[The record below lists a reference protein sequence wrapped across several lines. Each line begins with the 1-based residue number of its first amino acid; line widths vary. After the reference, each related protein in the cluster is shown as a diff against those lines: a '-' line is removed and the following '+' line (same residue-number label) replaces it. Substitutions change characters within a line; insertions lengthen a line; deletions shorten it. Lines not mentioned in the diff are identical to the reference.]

1 MSYIDKKSKKVDK
14 GFLKLS
20 ISTITNLTFYTLS
33 GDENITKSNL
43 FNLQKLLNTIDTS
56 RYNEEKELPTI
67 QRLKLLKFLVDNVLI
82 DDFDYEDLK
91 QLAKDTLNKSVPSN
105 IIEDVFNN
113 AENKE
118 FGREK
123 IERWNNFV
131 ETQLNMFTINKYL
144 PSLKKIIDMFENP
157 DFETLDENVADSKET
172 LQEINKIFNSNKN
185 STDSKMDSFNIADRK
200 TARKIIKKSINAIL
214 NPGNKITTGYQLLD
228 QMMGGGMQGSRCYLL
243 LGVAKSFKSGT
254 LLNIAMNVAC
264 YYDDYELKYKDKTPA
279 VLYFTMENSMIE
291 TFERIYNYLGLSFDF
306 AFDLVTTKS
315 GKQKKKYKITD
326 EDIDNIL
333 DTIERETIQKT
344 GVALRIEFKTH
355 MSVDTGILDKLY
367 DDYLTLDNQEI
378 ICVVQDY
385 IKRIHSQR
393 TYKTE
398 QKRDELGEVV
408 NEFCNFAKSKNIPV
422 LTASQLNREAL
433 RVVENAKSERKKDI
447 ARKLGGS
454 QVGESSLVYEN
465 ADYSIILNTE
475 TTESGD
481 KFVTFKCIMA
491 RGASGVEYFAQP
503 FDPDPKYH
511 GFRIA
516 TDIDNKQPLGML
528 RLSDEP
534 DIDDTIQIENS
545 PGKLKSIVNNKPK
558 KILNFKDKKFKSDEI
573 KLDED
578 DQANELI

>member
-1 MSYIDKKSKKVDK
+1 
-14 GFLKLS
+14 
-20 ISTITNLTFYTLS
+20 
-33 GDENITKSNL
+33 
-43 FNLQKLLNTIDTS
+43 
-56 RYNEEKELPTI
+56 
-67 QRLKLLKFLVDNVLI
+67 
-82 DDFDYEDLK
+82 
-91 QLAKDTLNKSVPSN
+91 
-105 IIEDVFNN
+105 
-113 AENKE
+113 
-118 FGREK
+118 
-123 IERWNNFV
+123 
-131 ETQLNMFTINKYL
+131 
-144 PSLKKIIDMFENP
+144 
-157 DFETLDENVADSKET
+157 
-172 LQEINKIFNSNKN
+172 
-185 STDSKMDSFNIADRK
+185 
-200 TARKIIKKSINAIL
+200 
-214 NPGNKITTGYQLLD
+214 
-228 QMMGGGMQGSRCYLL
+228 
-243 LGVAKSFKSGT
+243 
-254 LLNIAMNVAC
+254 MNVAC

-306 AFDLVTTKS
+306 EFELIKTKS
-315 GKQKKKYKITD
+315 GKEKKKYKITD
-326 EDIDNIL
+326 EDIDEIL

-344 GVALRIEFKTH
+344 GVALRIGFKTH

-393 TYKTE
+393 AYKTE

-475 TTESGD
+475 KTESGD

-491 RGASGVEYFAQP
+491 RGSSDVEYFAQP
-503 FDPDPKYH
+503 FDPEPKYH

-528 RLSDEP
+528 RISDEP
-534 DIDDTIQIENS
+534 DMDDTIQIENS
-545 PGKLKSIVNNKPK
+545 PGKLKSIVHPNKPK

-578 DQANELI
+578 DQANELM